1 MDSPDR
7 LLLGAA
13 RDYSTLIE
21 AGMLEEAHKA
31 RERLFSYAL
40 IYSDWVER
48 GEATRE
54 RHGGLAA
61 IAGKWP
67 GDESDEQV
75 AAAVKALG
83 IEGCADGPC
92 PPGRCLYQE
101 GVDLR
106 RRRPEV
112 FQDHDEEV
120 RRSYREADKRVRGD
134 TTRER
139 LRRLIEARKP
149 DPDCP
154 SCRGSGRQPYYDG
167 LPCDVCGGDIREGEE
182 Q

>member
-1 MDSPDR
+1 MKEPRASLVLGGTEYR
-7 LLLGAA
+7 LTSAELHALAVRVANALNSLRFA
-13 RDYSTLIE
+13 R
-21 AGMLEEAHKA
+21 
-31 RERLFSYAL
+31 
-40 IYSDWVER
+40 V
-48 GEATRE
+48 EATRE